1 LVQWIDLSRKTVSVE
16 VKPVSTEP
24 VNSAL
29 SEIKEQQHVISLI
42 SKAEDNKEK
51 RLITHRIE
59 ALALVFLCCPY
70 TKIR

>member
-1 LVQWIDLSRKTVSVE
+1 MKKAVPPAPVE
-16 VKPVSTEP
+16 EKKNVVEGAQSGP
-24 VNSAL
+24 L
-29 SEIKEQQHVISLI
+29 SEIKEQQHVISLF
-42 SKAEDNKEK
+42 SRAEENKEK